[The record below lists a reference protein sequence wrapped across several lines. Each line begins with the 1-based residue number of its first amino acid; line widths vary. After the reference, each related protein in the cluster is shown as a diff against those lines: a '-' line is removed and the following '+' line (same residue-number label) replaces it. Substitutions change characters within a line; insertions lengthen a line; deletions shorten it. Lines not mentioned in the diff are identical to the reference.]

1 MKLTVTKETYEN
13 GGARRSDAVVA
24 GIATFY
30 TLFLIYAAGPDKLL
44 LSCILYA
51 VGAALYVM
59 ARRERGLQV
68 FTRAEAVFVRHHHH
82 RRGGRHRIAGHRHY
96 HDLTIERIDP

>member
-1 MKLTVTKETYEN
+1 MKLTVTRETYED
-13 GGARRSDAVVA
+13 GRALRSDAVVA
-24 GIATFY
+24 GVATFY
-30 TLFLIYAAGPDKLL
+30 TLFLIYAAGLDKLL

-68 FTRAEAVFVRHHHH
+68 FTRAEAVLFGVIVI
-82 RRGGRHRIAGHRHY
+82 GAVAGIASLVTGAI
-96 HDLTIERIDP
+96 TI